1 MKKTIQPG
9 EALWTV
15 RDVMARLNI
24 QRTCATEIIK
34 SLPHIT
40 LGRSLRVERLQVEE
54 YIRQHYVMPGSTT
67 VLVKPKKKKTT
78 APLPGFD
85 ENGKLLRRR
94 NPA

>member
-24 QRTCATEIIK
+24 QRTCAAEIIK

-40 LGRSLRVERLQVEE
+40 IGRSLRVERLQVEE
-54 YIRQHYVMPGSTT
+54 YIRQHYVMPGGAQT
-67 VLVKPKKKKTT
+67 LAKPQKKKTT
-78 APLPGFD
+78 DPLPGFD

-94 NPA
+94 RTA